1 MGSIGH
7 KHILFVAMSG
17 LSGVLALH
25 GAFAG
30 PPFAGQ
36 PLERVTA
43 AVSGGSRN
51 NTPAGIQA
59 PNRQAPNR
67 RLDLSP
73 PSEVMANNQ
82 AATGPFPAPGSHRL
96 FAVLSTPPASQNGHI
111 LSPMENVMHN
121 FHEQG
126 LPVAKLFQNSDSL
139 VHLGLNQK
147 GKPGLWIV
155 HKLH

>member
-1 MGSIGH
+1 
-7 KHILFVAMSG
+7 
-17 LSGVLALH
+17 LH

-43 AVSGGSRN
+43 AVSSGSRN
-51 NTPAGIQA
+51 NAPAGIQA
-59 PNRQAPNR
+59 PNR
-67 RLDLSP
+67 RLDLSAPSAVMSP

-82 AATGPFPAPGSHRL
+82 AATGPFPAPGGHRL

-155 HKLH
+155 HKVH